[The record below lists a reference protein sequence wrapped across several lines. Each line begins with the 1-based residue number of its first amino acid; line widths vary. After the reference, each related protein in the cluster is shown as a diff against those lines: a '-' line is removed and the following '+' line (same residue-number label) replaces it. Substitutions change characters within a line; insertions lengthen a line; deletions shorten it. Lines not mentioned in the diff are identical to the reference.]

1 MDNKHGDNIN
11 VGGKAAHASVTDG
24 INEPQ
29 LSARSLLKS
38 ESISASKCIGE
49 KQNQCKY
56 RKQTSLITF
65 EVSKKLL
72 N

>member
-1 MDNKHGDNIN
+1 MGNKHGDNIN
-11 VGGKAAHASVTDG
+11 VGDKAAHASVTDG

-29 LSARSLLKS
+29 LGARSLLKS

-65 EVSKKLL
+65 DL
-72 N
+72 